1 MSSRAPTNAPTS
13 PAPEV
18 SPDHDTHTD
27 ADGEDDEEV
36 IHDEFHEA
44 FTLLDGIHDKLLKLD
59 DVTDK
64 KFKMTLYGFNGALV
78 SLSIARYLRYS
89 PTTLFLRMNSTMSSN
104 GCLLCPTTK
113 IGESSTLV

>member
-13 PAPEV
+13 PAPEA

-44 FTLLDGIHDKLLKLD
+44 FTLLDGIH
-59 DVTDK
+59 
-64 KFKMTLYGFNGALV
+64 ALV
-78 SLSIARYLRYS
+78 AANYINQSPVITCGEVAFLASID
-89 PTTLFLRMNSTMSSN
+89 
-104 GCLLCPTTK
+104 
-113 IGESSTLV
+113 